1 MAANN
6 YKRMSFAAGA
16 LSAEDLNQLVAN
28 MDILEATMIKGYYM
42 VNEISKNTGILM
54 QGVIT
59 GIVNPTSN
67 TTRYANVYWPRP
79 FSTGC
84 KPVIVGSRYETEF
97 APVSLSIRGIDNSLY
112 PSNTGFRAEINLIK
126 DNNLFW
132 SSGRWSKESTVFSF
146 LGLGW

>member
-1 MAANN
+1 
-6 YKRMSFAAGA
+6 
-16 LSAEDLNQLVAN
+16 
-28 MDILEATMIKGYYM
+28 MDILEKTMVKGYYN
-42 VNEISKNTGILM
+42 VAEISKDSGLII
-54 QGVIT
+54 QGVVT

-67 TTRYANVYWPRP
+67 NTRFANIYWPRP

-126 DNNLFW
+126 DNNLW
-132 SSGRWSKESTVFSF
+132 MSSGKWSKESTVYSF
-146 LGLGW
+146 IALGW